1 MANLSQIL
9 ELSQQLN
16 QKDRAAIIALID
28 VKTEGDMQAVLNKLD
43 TMSSQLNSRFE
54 AITARIDGLET
65 KMGALETKMDARID
79 ALETK
84 MDARIDA
91 LETKMDARIDALD
104 KSISQI
110 KWIVGIIVALAVAA
124 SRLLPFV

>member
-1 MANLSQIL
+1 MANLSRML
-9 ELSQQLN
+9 ELAEQLN

-28 VKTEGDMQAVLNKLD
+28 IKTEGDMQAVINKLD
-43 TMSSQLNSRFE
+43 VMNSQLNSRFE
-54 AITARIDGLET
+54 A
-65 KMGALETKMDARID
+65 MDVKID

-91 LETKMDARIDALD
+91 LE

-124 SRLLPFV
+124 SRLLPLV

>member
-9 ELSQQLN
+9 ELSQQLD

-28 VKTEGDMQAVLNKLD
+28 IKTEGDMQAVLNKLD
-43 TMSSQLNSRFE
+43 MMGSQINSRFE
-54 AITARIDGLET
+54 TMTARIDGLE
-65 KMGALETKMDARID
+65 AKMDARID

-91 LETKMDARIDALD
+91 LETKMDARIDALE
-104 KSISQI
+104 KSIANI

>member
-79 ALETK
+79 AL
-84 MDARIDA
+84 
-91 LETKMDARIDALD
+91 D

>member
-9 ELSQQLN
+9 ELSQQLD

-28 VKTEGDMQAVLNKLD
+28 IKTEGDMQAVLNKLD
-43 TMSSQLNSRFE
+43 MMGSQINSRFE
-54 AITARIDGLET
+54 TMTARIDGLE
-65 KMGALETKMDARID
+65 AKMDARID

-91 LETKMDARIDALD
+91 LE
-104 KSISQI
+104 KSIANI

>member
-28 VKTEGDMQAVLNKLD
+28 IKTEGDMQAVLNKLD

-54 AITARIDGLET
+54 AMTARIDG
-65 KMGALETKMDARID
+65 
-79 ALETK
+79 
-84 MDARIDA
+84 

>member
-9 ELSQQLN
+9 ELSQQLD

-28 VKTEGDMQAVLNKLD
+28 IKTEGDMQAVLNKLD
-43 TMSSQLNSRFE
+43 MMDSQINSRFE
-54 AITARIDGLET
+54 AITARIDG
-65 KMGALETKMDARID
+65 LETKMDARID